1 MKNLMKKIMV
11 LALALVVF
19 TSCDDDNDTIPDG
32 QGKVKVT
39 LTDAPFPFEFVTKA
53 NVGVAKVE
61 LKTSN
66 GDYVVVYDGSVSYNM
81 VELTNGVTAEVGTTN
96 IETGTYGQARVTLN
110 SASVNLSNGTEYNL
124 DSEATANT
132 YTVSIEPE
140 LVVEQDAFSE
150 VLFDLDINESFSF
163 YGSGAGNLFD
173 WITSVDWIE
182 GCNFNPHFRVCDRN
196 QTGEISGTVN
206 ADDAENAQVYVSIN
220 GKEVYTHAKAD
231 GSFTFIGVNP
241 GTYTVHVKT
250 KHGGSANASDI
261 TVTAGSTTTCT
272 VTVTSN

>member
-1 MKNLMKKIMV
+1 MKKMIKSFMIM
-11 LALALVVF
+11 ALAIVVF
-19 TSCDDDNDTIPDG
+19 TSCDDDDNTIPDG

-39 LTDAPFPFEFVTKA
+39 ITDAPFPFEFVTNA

-61 LKTSN
+61 LKTSS
-66 GDYVVVYDGSVSYNM
+66 GDYVVVYDGSTSYNM

-132 YTVSIEPE
+132 YTVSVEPA
-140 LVVEQDAFSE
+140 LVVEEDASSE
-150 VLFDLDINESFSF
+150 VLFDLDINKSFSF
-163 YGSGAGNLFD
+163 HGSGAGIMLN
-173 WITSVDWIE
+173 WITSVDWIK
-182 GCNFNPHFRVCDRN
+182 GCNFNPHFKVCDRD

-206 ADDAENAQVYVSIN
+206 ADGAENAQVYVSIN

-231 GSFTFIGVNP
+231 GSFKFIGVNP

-250 KHGGSANASDI
+250 KNGGVAHANDV
-261 TVTAGSTTTCT
+261 TVTAGSTATCT
-272 VTVTSN
+272 VKVTTS